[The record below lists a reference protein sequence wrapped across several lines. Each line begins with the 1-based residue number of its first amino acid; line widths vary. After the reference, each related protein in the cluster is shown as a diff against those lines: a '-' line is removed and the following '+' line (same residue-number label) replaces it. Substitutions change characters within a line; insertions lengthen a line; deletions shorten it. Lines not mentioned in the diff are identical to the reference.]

1 VTHRPFRFGAGLFI
15 ASSRAAFCDR
25 ARQIEAMGFATILI
39 PDHFGNQLAPGPF
52 QTAAALATS
61 TLRVGATVY
70 ANDYRHPAVL
80 AKELASI
87 DVLSDGRLEAGI
99 GAGWTRREY
108 EALGM
113 PFDPAGTRVSR
124 MQEGLAVM
132 RGLWADG
139 PFSFDGCHYTVTK
152 AEGWPK
158 PVQRPHPPLYIGA
171 GGPRMLRYAAREA
184 DIVGILAQALPS
196 GHLDTGGDTEALVAR
211 KVEIV
216 REAAGDRFAAIELN
230 MLIWDVRV
238 TGDPRA
244 VAEELASTRQVPT
257 TPEQILG
264 SPYYLIG
271 TEAQIEDRLHE
282 LRERFGVSYVSF
294 FPKDVDSVAPIV
306 ARLAGA

>member
-1 VTHRPFRFGAGLFI
+1 MTHRPFRFGAGLF
-15 ASSRAAFCDR
+15 SVPGRAAFCDR
-25 ARQIEAMGFATILI
+25 ARQIEAMGFATMLI

-52 QTAAALATS
+52 QTAAALATT

-99 GAGWTRREY
+99 GAGWTRSEY
-108 EALGM
+108 EALGI

-124 MQEGLAVM
+124 MQEGITVM

-139 PFSFDGCHYTVTK
+139 PFSFDGCHYTITE

-158 PVQRPHPPLYIGA
+158 PVQRPHPPIYIGA

-184 DIVGILAQALPS
+184 DIIGILAQALPT
-196 GHLDTGGDTEALVAR
+196 GYLDTRSDSEALVAQ
-211 KVEIV
+211 KVDIV
-216 REAAGDRFAAIELN
+216 REAAGDRFAEIELN
-230 MLIWDVRV
+230 MLIWDIRV
-238 TGDPRA
+238 TDDPAAAA
-244 VAEELASTRQVPT
+244 VEIASTRARPT
-257 TPEQILG
+257 TPEQIFA

-271 TEAQIEDRLHE
+271 TESQIEDRLQE
-282 LRERFGVSYVSF
+282 LRQRFGVSYVSF